1 VGKNNVQKDKREAT
15 ATDGAIAATMAA
27 ASPNGVATPEPPA
40 AEPAGPPTF
49 KDRQRALKD
58 AYRADPR
65 LSRQVSSVHSVTPPN
80 AETGKVRIAIDS
92 EAGVVLD
99 VGAHYSVGGIE
110 DVACSG
116 DVFLAS
122 LAACYEITLRLIA
135 AASKITINTL
145 DLRVEGDWDAGG
157 TLGLGPDIPVGFTN
171 LRILVDIDAE
181 GPQDRLEKLGEL
193 TERYCVISQT
203 IRQPPTLQIRYQ
215 GVLAPPDR

>member
-1 VGKNNVQKDKREAT
+1 MKRAIVVNNDAQNSNPETAVAVAT
-15 ATDGAIAATMAA
+15 
-27 ASPNGVATPEPPA
+27 SNGVAHQEPSVV
-40 AEPAGPPTF
+40 EPPTF
-49 KDRQRALKD
+49 RERQRALKD
-58 AYRADPR
+58 AYRAEPA
-65 LSRQVSSVHSVTPPN
+65 LSRQVSTVHSVTPENP
-80 AETGKVRIAIDS
+80 ETGKVRIAVDS

-135 AASKITINTL
+135 VASKITINRL

-171 LRILVDIDAE
+171 LRIVVDLDAD
-181 GPQDRLEKLGEL
+181 GPQDRIEKLGEL

-203 IRQPPTLQIRYQ
+203 LRHPPALQFNYE
-215 GVLAPPDR
+215 GVLRPTDP